1 LNSSI
6 IKVPAQKF
14 FYFSKILHRDD
25 NLFGISLFIH
35 DISFTDVHDKISFLY
50 VLRLQEKAIHIKE
63 MFYGEN
69 LAVIVKKGEGSE
81 DWLDRIAVSR
91 EISVASQ

>member
-1 LNSSI
+1 M
-6 IKVPAQKF
+6 
-14 FYFSKILHRDD
+14 
-25 NLFGISLFIH
+25 FIH
-35 DISFTDVHDKISFLY
+35 DISFTDVRDKTSFLY

-91 EISVASQ
+91 EISVTFQ

>member
-1 LNSSI
+1 
-6 IKVPAQKF
+6 
-14 FYFSKILHRDD
+14 
-25 NLFGISLFIH
+25 
-35 DISFTDVHDKISFLY
+35 
-50 VLRLQEKAIHIKE
+50 